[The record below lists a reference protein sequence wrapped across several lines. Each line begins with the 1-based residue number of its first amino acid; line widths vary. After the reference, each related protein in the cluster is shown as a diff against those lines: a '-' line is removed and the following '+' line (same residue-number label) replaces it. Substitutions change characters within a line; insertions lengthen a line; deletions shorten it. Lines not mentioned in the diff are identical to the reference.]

1 MRDHGNHGHFLCF
14 RDTVFIRS
22 ARVFSL
28 FLHLHAIIRTA
39 RGHMIKWVLQG
50 AVKQRWYGYW
60 NGANGKMMICL
71 AGYGESF
78 SLGIS
83 FSFHLFTLYKVGL
96 SLGVSRSP
104 SPHYLR
110 VDGQDW

>member
-60 NGANGKMMICL
+60 NGANGKMMIL
-71 AGYGESF
+71 PGWVRGVFQSRHF
-78 SLGIS
+78 
-83 FSFHLFTLYKVGL
+83 FFL
-96 SLGVSRSP
+96 SPFYAV
-104 SPHYLR
+104 
-110 VDGQDW
+110 